1 MPLTARDGGSNSL
14 TDGAKRLGTHKP
26 PVLDGV
32 EVGVAV
38 GATVEVAVSVGVG
51 VGAIV
56 GATVSVGLGPGF
68 GELLLL
74 ESHPPRAKPSTKT
87 IKRAARLRP
96 RK

>member
-14 TDGAKRLGTHKP
+14 TDGPNRLGTHKP
-26 PVLDGV
+26 PLLDGV

-74 ESHPPRAKPSTKT
+74 ESHPPRARTSTKT
-87 IKRAARLRP
+87 MKRAPGRR
-96 RK
+96 REK